1 MSFTW
6 DDDAQE
12 KFLAAVILVCVTEL
26 SAEQAQIIAA
36 LICPESLP
44 FDPFRLYPEV
54 VQHRLAASRQVAG
67 IMFTAALASMSE
79 DATSPPAKPAAASKR
94 KAEDSLAA
102 DDDAEEEGEEAT
114 TSAKRSRKEPESA
127 EGAVD
132 KASASKRSGE
142 MAMNSEDLGSEDMS
156 VSSGDE
162 PS

>member
-36 LICPESLP
+36 LICP
-44 FDPFRLYPEV
+44 DCTPEV

-79 DATSPPAKPAAASKR
+79 DATSPPAKPAAGSKR